1 MSEPLIANSPPE
13 DVLPYAPRWANQP
26 GYRSEQANPGYDVF
40 SEQENPS
47 YRSMAELFSPQSAQQ
62 KKKQSNHTT
71 KMLVR
76 FGAVVG
82 IAGGALALF
91 VGYIATQP
99 DGAANASRFKSVT
112 NAVATVQAALAPS
125 SAPPIERAPPPP
137 VMALPEP
144 PAAGP
149 APAAK
154 AAAQPAPA
162 PVKAT
167 AVEIPSDRGA
177 APLPPPAE
185 PAPVVE
191 AAAVAPPVQAAPKQ
205 VATLTIQP
213 PPALQAVQAAPQLT
227 AGELTTLMARGR
239 RFVESGDFSS
249 ARPVYRRAAE
259 AGYAEAAIALGETYD
274 PRTLA
279 ERGAVGM
286 GGDVTQARLWYE
298 KARELGSL
306 EAPTRL
312 DRLPRN

>member
-1 MSEPLIANSPPE
+1 MSEPLIANSAPE

-26 GYRSEQANPGYDVF
+26 GYRTAQPNVAYDVF

-47 YRSMAELFSPQSAQQ
+47 YRSMAELFSPQSEQQ
-62 KKKQSNHTT
+62 RKKKSNTTT
-71 KMLVR
+71 KMLMR

-82 IAGGALALF
+82 LAGGALALF

-99 DGAANASRFKSVT
+99 DGAENASRFKSVT
-112 NAVATVQAALAPS
+112 AAVATVQAALAPS
-125 SAPPIERAPPPP
+125 SAPTVDRAPPP
-137 VMALPEP
+137 VMTLPEP
-144 PAAGP
+144 PVAAPPPVKAVKAP
-149 APAAK
+149 APE
-154 AAAQPAPA
+154 

-167 AVEIPSDRGA
+167 AVDLSSDRGT
-177 APLPPPAE
+177 APLPPP
-185 PAPVVE
+185 VE
-191 AAAVAPPVQAAPKQ
+191 AAPLAAQSVAPQPVPPPTK
-205 VATLTIQP
+205 VATLTVQP
-213 PPALQAVQAAPQLT
+213 PPALATVQAAPHLT

-274 PRTLA
+274 PKTLS
-279 ERGAVGM
+279 ERGAVGIN
-286 GGDVTQARLWYE
+286 GDVTQARHWYE
-298 KARELGSL
+298 RARELGSL

>member
-13 DVLPYAPRWANQP
+13 EALPYAPRWASQS
-26 GYRSEQANPGYDVF
+26 GYRNAQPNPAYDVF
-40 SEQENPS
+40 SDQENPS
-47 YRSMAELFSPQSAQQ
+47 YRSMAELFSPQTAQQ
-62 KKKQSNHTT
+62 RKKSNNST
-71 KMLVR
+71 KMLMR

-82 IAGGALALF
+82 VAGGALALF

-112 NAVATVQAALAPS
+112 SAVATVQAALAPS
-125 SAPPIERAPPPP
+125 SAPAERAPPPP
-137 VMALPEP
+137 VMAVPEP
-144 PAAGP
+144 VAP
-149 APAAK
+149 APVVEAAK
-154 AAAQPAPA
+154 PAPA
-162 PVKAT
+162 PVKA
-167 AVEIPSDRGA
+167 AAADISSDRGA

-185 PAPVVE
+185 VAPVPPAPP
-191 AAAVAPPVQAAPKQ
+191 AASATAPKQ
-205 VATLTIQP
+205 VATLTVQP
-213 PPALQAVQAAPQLT
+213 PAALEAVQNVPQLT

-239 RFVESGDFSS
+239 RFIESGDFSS

-279 ERGAVGM
+279 ERGAVGI
-286 GGDVTQARLWYE
+286 GGDIAQARHWYE

-312 DRLPRN
+312 ERLPRN